1 MQDSHIHIGS
11 LYQLF
16 LEETQP
22 FRKVHRMIDLF
33 ESIIKSHSVVILSEY
48 VNHNQLSEAAKG
60 MLSVGLRTPSL
71 GTWQLFARVLFEEL
85 KVQGYEWSFADFPD
99 EFSALEK
106 ALNADKT
113 NVIAFRNSYAHGA
126 TPTDAQCKADVFKFE
141 PFLVK
146 LLSSKWLLNTVTE
159 VRDGKVWISS
169 KSKALCAHPLLV
181 HKSEDGAP
189 IPFSMI

>member
-85 KVQGYEWSFADFPD
+85 KSIDSMITYLLKF
-99 EFSALEK
+99 LY
-106 ALNADKT
+106 T
-113 NVIAFRNSYAHGA
+113 NYTWFFLTGSIYYISRNSI
-126 TPTDAQCKADVFKFE
+126 KF
-141 PFLVK
+141 LITYRIY
-146 LLSSKWLLNTVTE
+146 STWS
-159 VRDGKVWISS
+159 
-169 KSKALCAHPLLV
+169 
-181 HKSEDGAP
+181 
-189 IPFSMI
+189 